1 MNENAIQMIKNRIW
15 RRIVVK
21 TIVLGI
27 WAVGLLAIILKGGQE
42 LATSTYLYMLVAI
55 VAVWLATTIRD
66 VRRLRDEAALR
77 KASIEEADERNVLI
91 TYKATRLAVVITL
104 CLFPIAMCV
113 MAFNGMHDAVNLLGY
128 VVCVFLV
135 VYCGSWFFVS
145 KKN

>member
-1 MNENAIQMIKNRIW
+1 MNEKAIQMMKNRIW

-27 WAVGLLAIILKGGQE
+27 WAVGMLAIVLRGDQE
-42 LATSTYLYMLVAI
+42 LATSTYIYMLVAI
-55 VAVWLATTIRD
+55 VAAWIVSTIRD
-66 VRRLRDEAALR
+66 ARRLRDETALR

-113 MAFNGMHDAVNLLGY
+113 MAFNGMHDEVDLLAF
-128 VVCVFLV
+128 VVSVFLV
-135 VYCGSWFFVS
+135 VYCGSWFYIS
-145 KKN
+145 KKS

>member
-1 MNENAIQMIKNRIW
+1 MNEKAVQMMKNRIW

-27 WAVGLLAIILKGGQE
+27 WAVGMLAIVLRGGQE
-42 LATSTYLYMLVAI
+42 LATSTYIYMLFAI
-55 VAVWLATTIRD
+55 VAVWIVSTIRD
-66 VRRLRDEAALR
+66 VRRLRDEAMLR

-104 CLFPIAMCV
+104 CLFPIAMCF
-113 MAFNGMHDAVNLLGY
+113 MAFNGMHDEVNLLGY

-135 VYCGSWFFVS
+135 VYCGSWFYIS
-145 KKN
+145 KKS